1 MAEYKL
7 VYRAYGLLDATSIE
21 LLLKSFEIPAKII
34 QESVGVTYGLSLGK
48 LGSANVY
55 VPEENL
61 AEAGRILEMMES
73 GALEMPAVDQAYETE
88 PGISPE
94 IEDEETEEE

>member
-1 MAEYKL
+1 MSEYKL

-21 LLLKSFEIPAKII
+21 LLLKSFEIPAEII
-34 QESVGVTYGLSLGK
+34 QESLGVTYGLTLGK

-61 AEAGRILEMMES
+61 AEASRILEMMES
-73 GALEMPAVDQAYETE
+73 GELEVPTVDQIDEAES
-88 PGISPE
+88 GIPL
-94 IEDEETEEE
+94 EEEESPDE